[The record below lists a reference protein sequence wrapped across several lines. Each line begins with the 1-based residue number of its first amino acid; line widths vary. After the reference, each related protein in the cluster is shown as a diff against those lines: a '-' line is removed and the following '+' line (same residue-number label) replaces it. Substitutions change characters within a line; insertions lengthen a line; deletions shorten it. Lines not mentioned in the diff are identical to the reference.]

1 MEGHTVSSN
10 QLSIVRSN
18 ISSIKV
24 YCFRKALYKMRN
36 QTLVVP
42 VEWVLL
48 EVAVMVVRGSVE
60 YWEEEGV

>member
-1 MEGHTVSSN
+1 
-10 QLSIVRSN
+10 
-18 ISSIKV
+18 
-24 YCFRKALYKMRN
+24 MRN

-42 VEWVLL
+42 VGWVLL